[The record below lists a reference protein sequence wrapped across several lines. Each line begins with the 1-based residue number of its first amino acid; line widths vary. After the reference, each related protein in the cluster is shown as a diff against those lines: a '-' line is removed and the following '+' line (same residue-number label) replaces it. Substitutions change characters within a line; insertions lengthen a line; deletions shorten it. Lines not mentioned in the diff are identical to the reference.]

1 MASCSGDGSRGHH
14 KFTLNV
20 SESYVSDAA
29 DNYSNVSW
37 ELVLSPIQ
45 KGWDWY
51 YSATIPVSY
60 KVIVNGSEYTGNI
73 MNYDGRSTVTV
84 GSDSLRVY
92 HNDDGSKSIDFSFSV
107 WDNVSASYLPG
118 SASGNGGLG
127 LTSIDRGMSVWQSL
141 NGKTPNSITMNWS
154 SGSTADYIWY
164 STNNGSSWTAVGWV
178 DSSSGTYTI
187 SGLSANTTYN
197 IKTRARRK
205 DTGRDN
211 NYSGTTGVTTYK
223 TYSTV
228 SSVTT
233 GSIQPFSCTAYC
245 TSSNASNT
253 SSYEYALCNS
263 NKVALQTY
271 TSTVTYYNFSGL
283 SEETTY
289 YIRCRVRS
297 SDSGVWSGYVYSSAF
312 TTPAD
317 QVRAYIKQSGTWKQG
332 KVYVKING
340 SWVKAKKVYVKK
352 DGQWIIGR
360 NN

>member
-1 MASCSGDGSRGHH
+1 MAS
-14 KFTLNV
+14 
-20 SESYVSDAA
+20 
-29 DNYSNVSW
+29 
-37 ELVLSPIQ
+37 IQ
-45 KGWDWY
+45 T
-51 YSATIPVSY
+51 SS
-60 KVIVNGSEYTGNI
+60 
-73 MNYDGRSTVTV
+73 YDGRYLKLTVYEESCSESDNISTVRWTLESIGGSVNYYTIHNWSVTV
-84 GSDSLRVY
+84 NGQVIYETQTTPWDTYAFPAAKGSSTGTITVN
-92 HNDDGSKSIDFSFSV
+92 HSADGSVGEISFVLDGCVYYNRNNSYS
-107 WDNVSASYLPG
+107 DKISLTQLNRGTNVY
-118 SASGNGGLG
+118 
-127 LTSIDRGMSVWQSL
+127 QSF
-141 NGKTPNSITMNWS
+141 NSKTPNSITMNWS
-154 SGSTADYIWY
+154 TSHTADYIWY
-164 STNNGSSWTAVGWV
+164 STNNGSSWTAVGGV
-178 DSSSGTYTI
+178 NASSGSYTI
-187 SGLSANTTYN
+187 TGLSADTTYN